1 MALAHCICP
10 NFISAHIGNTSI
22 FNGIFLGK
30 FLQSQDQIILDDDG
44 ELMCKYVE
52 SIQDD
57 QSKYEVFKVWRMLL
71 EASNNGKLLLTHVQP
86 THETTQ
92 LIYSLITKS
101 ATTFS
106 KNIIANNN
114 NDYAEYVEEL
124 NRQRISL
131 LNLQNLDTT
140 AVQMISQR
148 DVNYDLF
155 DNDLGWILQRL
166 IRRYSRTNTEDESN
180 DFIRDMLLSKH
191 YEVRDQTREG
201 ASSSG
206 SQAGELDL
214 LIENKNSLF
223 SIIEAMRLDSVD
235 TNYINTHYKKL
246 LLNYNPLMVKIT
258 FLVSYYE
265 GARFDLWWE
274 RYTQHIESLE
284 NPHLELDDS
293 YHINNIEHV
302 ESPYLGLKKIIQ
314 HFSYGNEHFA
324 CIHYGVKC
332 R

>member
-1 MALAHCICP
+1 
-10 NFISAHIGNTSI
+10 
-22 FNGIFLGK
+22 
-30 FLQSQDQIILDDDG
+30 
-44 ELMCKYVE
+44 
-52 SIQDD
+52 
-57 QSKYEVFKVWRMLL
+57 
-71 EASNNGKLLLTHVQP
+71 
-86 THETTQ
+86 
-92 LIYSLITKS
+92 
-101 ATTFS
+101 
-106 KNIIANNN
+106 
-114 NDYAEYVEEL
+114 
-124 NRQRISL
+124 
-131 LNLQNLDTT
+131 
-140 AVQMISQR
+140 MISQR

-265 GARFDLWWE
+265 GTRFDLWWE
-274 RYTQHIESLE
+274 RYTQYIDSLE